1 MGLSGRV
8 LRISDPTLV
17 SSECWTYYKFA
28 IMQTSDFFDTW
39 LANHMELYI
48 DQNGNAVFG
57 NDGMMYPLSYYS
69 DILNISEKHILDVPA
84 EKVVGFLIKQIDSG
98 NYVILDLNYKRILLP
113 DTNEFQLHETLIYGY
128 DLEKKEFI
136 VPIMKKGVFK
146 ENKVSFDVLVKSYQE
161 SFNYYQKDIN
171 RLFNRRLWFLGITII
186 QLKKNCDNANK
197 FYDLIRKINI
207 HREGRIYTKKNISSE
222 EGDIG
227 YTFYTGISCLS
238 YIVSLIEASLEDLS
252 IENAAIA
259 EKYRKA
265 CLKILESQK
274 MILHLIKWAFTN
286 LKVKDADGNLLIK
299 EYEHCCNKTNAAVL
313 LFYKYRTLKDANI
326 INRILNNLR
335 DSLVIEKKIL
345 PDVVEL
351 IKKHFIDNRLNKSVC
366 IKNNT

>member
-1 MGLSGRV
+1 MTMLRKLQLSKEV
-8 LRISDPTLV
+8 FIN
-17 SSECWTYYKFA
+17 SECWTYYKFA
-28 IMQTSDFFDTW
+28 VMQTSDYFETW
-39 LANHMELYI
+39 LTNHMELYI

-57 NDGMMYPLSYYS
+57 NDGMMYPLSYYG
-69 DILNISEKHILDVPA
+69 DILNIREKHILDISDEQIVS
-84 EKVVGFLIKQIDSG
+84 FLIEQIDNG
-98 NYVILDLNYKRILLP
+98 NYVVLDLNYKRILFP
-113 DTNEFQLHETLIYGY
+113 ETDEFQLHETLVYGY
-128 DLEKKEFI
+128 DLENREFL
-136 VPIMKKGVFK
+136 VPLMKKGVFK
-146 ENKVSFDVLVKSYQE
+146 ESRVDFEILTRAYQE
-161 SFNYYQKDIN
+161 SFNYYQRDIN

-186 QLKKNCDNANK
+186 KLKRNCDNANK

-207 HREGRIYTKKNISSE
+207 YLEGRNYTKKNIYSKE
-222 EGDIG
+222 DDKG

-238 YIVSLIEASLEDLS
+238 YIISLIEASLEDHS
-252 IENAAIA
+252 IENSAIA

-335 DSLVIEKKIL
+335 ESLVIEKKIL
-345 PDVVEL
+345 PCVVEL
-351 IKKHFIDNRLNKSVC
+351 IKKHFIDNKLNKSVC
-366 IKNNT
+366 ITNNT